1 MQAAEG
7 IFIRRLTRAKQHKL
21 HISAHH
27 FIQNGCQ
34 NIHTLLV
41 CQACNHGNQWNL
53 SFLQAQALL
62 QGILILCLPLGMRRA
77 EMLHDKTICFGV
89 ICRKINAVQNPTKAI
104 ASAAQ
109 NAIHTIPIFGC
120 LNFLCVGSADGADII
135 GIHQTHFHIADRII
149 KLHIGVCP
157 VGYPQKLYGIKRK
170 TSLILQIMNRKQCF
184 DFGIFRYLI
193 VHFLQIHT
201 DRPCLPVVAIKH
213 CQHIQNSLAEKG
225 KAFVIVIKAV

>member
-1 MQAAEG
+1 M
-7 IFIRRLTRAKQHKL
+7 
-21 HISAHH
+21 
-27 FIQNGCQ
+27 
-34 NIHTLLV
+34 
-41 CQACNHGNQWNL
+41 
-53 SFLQAQALL
+53 
-62 QGILILCLPLGMRRA
+62 LILCLSFGMRRA

-89 ICRKINAVQNPTKAI
+89 IRRKINAVQNPTKAV

-109 NAIHTIPIFGC
+109 NAIHAIPIFGC
-120 LNFLCVGSADGADII
+120 LNFLCIGSADGTDII

-149 KLHIGVCP
+149 KFNIGVYP
-157 VGYPQKLYGIKRK
+157 VGYPQKLHGIERK

-201 DRPCLPVVAIKH
+201 DRPCLPVVTMNHIRIKIKH